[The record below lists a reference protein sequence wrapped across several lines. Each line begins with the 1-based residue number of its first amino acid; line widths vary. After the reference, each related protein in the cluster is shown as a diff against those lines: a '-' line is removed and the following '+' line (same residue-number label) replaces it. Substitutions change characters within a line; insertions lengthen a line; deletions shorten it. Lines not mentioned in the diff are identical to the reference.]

1 MRIDNL
7 AVVVVVYNPD
17 FKVVENIRTYISYFC
32 KAYIVDN
39 SDKVTVNFKKYFQD
53 DSVEYVQFNENMG
66 IAVALNKALYLENKC
81 EYLLTMDQDS
91 FFSDDMIKRYISHM
105 MHIKQYGENI
115 ALISANW
122 EKERDEKFMFVEECI
137 TSGNFVN
144 IEIAKKIGGFCEK
157 LFIDE
162 VDYDFC
168 HRLRACRYSILKFND
183 VLMQHSIGNPSRYNF
198 FGVSFIVTNHSP
210 LRIYYIVRNKLY
222 MIKKYPSLK
231 YKYVWMLIKKW
242 IKIFFFEKEKIR
254 KVYMGVL
261 GVKDF
266 MNNKYG
272 KFENI
277 NNSGKI

>member
-7 AVVVVVYNPD
+7 AAVVVVYNPD
-17 FKVVENIRTYISYFC
+17 FQVVENIRTYISYFY
-32 KAYIVDN
+32 KTYIVDN
-39 SDKVTVNFKKYFQD
+39 SDKVTVNFKEYFPD
-53 DSVEYVQFNENMG
+53 DSVEYIRFNENLG

-91 FFSDDMIKRYISHM
+91 FFSNNMIKKYINHM
-105 MHIKQYGENI
+105 MHIKQYGENV

-122 EKERDEKFMFVEECI
+122 EKEHDEKVMFVEECI

-168 HRLRACRYSILKFND
+168 NRLRACRYNILKFND
-183 VLMQHSIGNPSRYNF
+183 VFMQHSIGNPSRYNF
-198 FGVSFIVTNHSP
+198 FGFTFIVTNHSP

-242 IKIFFFEKEKIR
+242 IKIFLFEKEKIL
-254 KVYMGVL
+254 KVYMGIL

-277 NNSGKI
+277 NNYEKV